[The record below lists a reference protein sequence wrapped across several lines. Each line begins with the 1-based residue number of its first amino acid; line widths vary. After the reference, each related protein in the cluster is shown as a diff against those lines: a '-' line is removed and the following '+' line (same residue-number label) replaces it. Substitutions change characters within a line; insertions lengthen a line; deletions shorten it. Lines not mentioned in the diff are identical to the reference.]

1 MAGAGPAN
9 FSWALPGRCQCSYP
23 YLGEACEWHLDLAQM
38 AKPLP
43 ASWTPSFA
51 DLLKYESLVRNEADG
66 SATSLRS
73 GLCGQGVTPTDQGC
87 ACPAGVFPT
96 HLRADSNLYLSQGG
110 LQTATFPV
118 KGRYAWSPLA
128 LPSSPTPWLF
138 SQVPM
143 CSISAMEVA
152 LPVGV
157 APPAP
162 PPIGGQDSSSPP
174 VDRPTSL
181 PADGQDP
188 PPPIPPSEQTLPAV
202 GDMPISTDDLA
213 NVATKRRIQ
222 LELFTAREPLNAS
235 FIALVVLFSIIA
247 VLLFAIFLCC
257 ASDTQT
263 RGAYVAV
270 GKGR

>member
-1 MAGAGPAN
+1 MTGGGGSAAN

-43 ASWTPSFA
+43 ASWTPSFT
-51 DLLKYESLVRNEADG
+51 DLLKYESLLRNEAAG
-66 SATSLRS
+66 SPQDQTS
-73 GLCGQGVTPTDQGC
+73 GLQVCGQDVTPTEQGC
-87 ACPAGVFPT
+87 ACPAGIFPT

-128 LPSSPTPWLF
+128 LPSTPTPWLF

-143 CSISAMEVA
+143 CSIWG
-152 LPVGV
+152 VGV
-157 APPAP
+157 APPSP
-162 PPIGGQDSSSPP
+162 PPLGGADSPASPVVAGEQP
-174 VDRPTSL
+174 SQGVPTN
-181 PADGQDP
+181 ADP
-188 PPPIPPSEQTLPAV
+188 PLQTVSQPAPAG
-202 GDMPISTDDLA
+202 GDDFVTFPT
-213 NVATKRRIQ
+213 NRRIQ
-222 LELFTAREPLNAS
+222 LELFTTREPLNAS

-257 ASDTQT
+257 ASDTDT